1 MQLQH
6 WIHTHTHTHTRLMA
20 HCLGLPGWAGT
31 RKVKPIWILL
41 KKETVSGSGISWA
54 VCKSAPCS
62 RQTTT
67 RQTTTPAPHYS
78 VFYRPYALPAAQPTA
93 PKHWRHFKREYNTE
107 ICIEKT
113 VGKLQVTNPTTWL
126 FIICWLLCH
135 LPVMVQ
141 LNHETDRR
149 QNSSNDSDHK
159 PENNARQH
167 VTNLRTLN
175 QTKLRLQSVV
185 VQSRVTAV
193 PAFPVTFLPRPEQLL
208 LQTQQQEN
216 VPGNIQA
223 EHY

>member
-1 MQLQH
+1 MAVASASAKPYASLHTLQTDNH
-6 WIHTHTHTHTRLMA
+6 A
-20 HCLGLPGWAGT
+20 
-31 RKVKPIWILL
+31 
-41 KKETVSGSGISWA
+41 S
-54 VCKSAPCS
+54 
-62 RQTTT
+62 
-67 RQTTTPAPHYS
+67 TPPLS
-78 VFYRPYALPAAQPTA
+78 FYRPDALPATQPTA
-93 PKHWRHFKREYNTE
+93 SKHKREYNTE

-113 VGKLQVTNPTTWL
+113 VGKLHVTNPLTWL

-135 LPVMVQ
+135 LPGMVQ

-149 QNSSNDSDHK
+149 RNSSNDSDHK
-159 PENNARQH
+159 PEHNARQR

-223 EHY
+223 KHY